1 MPDISL
7 TTFYA
12 ALAAQAGTTPAALR
26 PADEHL
32 ALGHFNL
39 FDVADVLR
47 YPLAP
52 AVPSAT
58 FDRRSYYKISLLA
71 GSGRAAYDDQ
81 QLRIEGY
88 SLWFVPPQLSVHW
101 WPDTLVRAGYLGV
114 FTAEFLRATPG
125 PGTWEQLP
133 LLQPGGQ
140 RVLELSRAD
149 YDALSALFAKMKQ
162 EITSDFAYKYEVLR
176 AHLLEV
182 LYYGQRLQP
191 APTRVPAHAATQRLA
206 ARFADL
212 LERQFPLASPQQ
224 QRGLHTPCHF
234 AEALA
239 VHPNH
244 LNWVL
249 QRARGTTTTA
259 LIAERVTQEARLLLR
274 QTDWSLAE
282 IADGLGFANVAHF
295 GTFFKRQT
303 GLAPGG
309 FRLGQ
314 QE

>member
-1 MPDISL
+1 MPDPSL

-47 YPLAP
+47 YPPAP
-52 AVPSAT
+52 ATPPLT
-58 FDRRSYYKISLLA
+58 LDRRSYYKISLLA
-71 GSGRAAYDDQ
+71 GSGRATYDDQ
-81 QLRIEGY
+81 ELRIRAY
-88 SLWFVPPQLSVHW
+88 SLWFAPPQLSVQW
-101 WPDTLVRAGYLGV
+101 WPDAPVRTGYLGV
-114 FTAEFLRATPG
+114 FTAEFLRAAPG

-140 RVLELSRAD
+140 RVLELNRAD
-149 YDALSALFAKMKQ
+149 YEALNDLFAKMKQ

-191 APTRVPAHAATQRLA
+191 APTLAPAHAATQRLA

-224 QRGLHTPCHF
+224 QPGLRTAHAF
-234 AEALA
+234 ARALA

-244 LNWVL
+244 LNRVL

-259 LIAERVTQEARLLLR
+259 LISARVAQEARLLLR

-282 IADGLGFANVAHF
+282 IADGLGFASVAHF

-303 GLAPGG
+303 GQPPGG
-309 FRLGQ
+309 YRG
-314 QE
+314 